1 MRFTVLSFLLFTS
14 LFGVKYN
21 YIIAEPILQERM
33 QKEFPIV
40 HKTMFLTFHVSDPV
54 LHLDGKKQRFNF
66 TGQLKIPNIQDER
79 GKAVS
84 AVVSVSSRIAY
95 TKGGNLYLRKIKVV
109 DIKSKYISNDM
120 KSMLYGTMDEML
132 NEYFKSRPVYSLEKE
147 KGMVGAAV
155 KSIKNVVIVKDG
167 LKIIFNVG

>member
-1 MRFTVLSFLLFTS
+1 MRFILLSILVYTS
-14 LFGVKYN
+14 LFALKYD
-21 YIIAEPILQERM
+21 YIIPEPILQERM
-33 QKEFPIV
+33 KKEFPIV
-40 HKTMFLTFHVSDPV
+40 HKTMFLTFHVSDPK

-79 GKAVS
+79 GKSVS

-95 TKGGNLYLRKIKVV
+95 TKGGSLYLRKIKVI
-109 DIKSKYISNDM
+109 DIKSKFIGAEM
-120 KSMLYGTMDEML
+120 KSMLYGTMDKML

-167 LKIIFNVG
+167 LKIIFSAG